1 MDVLILAPCILV
13 LDTYMNASGHLRIG
27 TILMDLDALAGVVAY
42 KHTGDDVTT
51 VTAAFDRIT
60 IEHPLTEV
68 CDLEYSGQVRTWLLT

>member
-1 MDVLILAPCILV
+1 MLV

-42 KHTGDDVTT
+42 KHTGDHVTT
-51 VTAAFDRIT
+51 VTAAFDRIK

-68 CDLEYSGQVRTWLLT
+68 CDLEYSGQVRSL